1 MLLEVLSAFIA
12 SFAFGIIFNTKGK
25 NLFFA
30 AVCGAIGWFVYKFSM
45 KLGASDTMSMFFASV
60 ALSGYSEIFARIL
73 KTPVTTFVIA
83 ALIPLVP
90 GGGMYYTM
98 VEAINGDVMN
108 SLEIGIKTLALAG
121 VLAIGVIL
129 VSTITK
135 TIKNLKII
143 NIKIKDIKIK
153 DLSIK

>member
-1 MLLEVLSAFIA
+1 MLLEVLSAFMA
-12 SFAFGIIFNTKGK
+12 SFAFGIIFNIKGK
-25 NLFFA
+25 NLFFS
-30 AVCGAIGWFVYKFSM
+30 AVCGSIGWFVYKFSM
-45 KLGASDTMSMFFASV
+45 KLGASDTMAMFLASV

-98 VEAINGDVMN
+98 VEAINGDIMN
-108 SLEIGIKTLALAG
+108 SLEIGIKTIALAG

-129 VSTITK
+129 VSTVTK
-135 TIKNLKII
+135 TMKNLKF
-143 NIKIKDIKIK
+143 KR
-153 DLSIK
+153 LSIK